1 MAKFAYDKQDSVL
14 HQFSKD
20 IYQETK
26 RDWLNITEQ
35 CQSQKVNPVSQIEKE
50 RISLYNPNN
59 PLNGSRNWTKAQ
71 WEIYKKTG
79 QSPIGKTVRNLLIT
93 STK

>member
-35 CQSQKVNPVSQIEKE
+35 CQSQKANPVSQIEKE

-59 PLNGSRNWTKAQ
+59 PLNGSRTWTKAQ
-71 WEIYKKTG
+71 WEIYKQTG
-79 QSPIGKTVRNLLIT
+79 KSPIGK
-93 STK
+93 